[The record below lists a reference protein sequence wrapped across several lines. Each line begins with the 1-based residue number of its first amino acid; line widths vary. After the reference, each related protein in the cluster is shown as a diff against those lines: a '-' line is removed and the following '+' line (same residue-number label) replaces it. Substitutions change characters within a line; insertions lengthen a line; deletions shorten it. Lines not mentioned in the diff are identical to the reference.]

1 MSSTLINIFALKC
14 PTCHHGDLF
23 PSGSFTFNRPF
34 DQYKHCPSCGQTYFP
49 EPGFYYGS
57 MFISYIGSG
66 FACLGIVMFLRWVLG
81 WSMVASFG
89 TLLAIVAVVFVWWF
103 RFARSVWIHMIFK
116 YKPEVAAAVAA
127 GSLDVETPGTS
138 NRT

>member
-1 MSSTLINIFALKC
+1 
-14 PTCHHGDLF
+14 
-23 PSGSFTFNRPF
+23 
-34 DQYKHCPSCGQTYFP
+34 
-49 EPGFYYGS
+49 
-57 MFISYIGSG
+57 
-66 FACLGIVMFLRWVLG
+66 
-81 WSMVASFG
+81 MVASFG